1 MATTHHASPR
11 PLIEFLA
18 EVPDHRQ
25 NNRSHPL
32 SAVLALTTCAMLCGA
47 RSLYAAA
54 QWGRDHG
61 GAVAAALGFRREKT
75 PCVATLHNVLKAM
88 DAAAFEAALA
98 RWLAQA
104 QPAVADKVKAVAI
117 DGKTLRGSQ
126 GHQLPGVHLLAAF
139 SARLGLPVTQV
150 QTGRGPGGELAA
162 ASELLAKL
170 DLAGVVVTGDALF
183 AQRELCAAITKK
195 GATTCSRS
203 RPTSV
208 TCRKASRPSLRTRR
222 LRVWSSPRPARPAR
236 TPTGWKPA
244 RCARGP
250 A

>member
-1 MATTHHASPR
+1 MASNYVHAPR
-11 PLIEFLA
+11 ALIEFLA

-61 GAVAAALGFRREKT
+61 GALVTALGFRREQT
-75 PCVATLHNVLKAM
+75 PCVATLHNVLKAV
-88 DAAAFEAALA
+88 DVAAFEAALA
-98 RWLAQA
+98 RWLTQA
-104 QPAVADKVKAVAI
+104 QLPATRGQRQAVAM

-139 SARLGLPVTQV
+139 SAHLGLPVTQV

-162 ASELLAKL
+162 ADELLAKL
-170 DLAGVVVTGDALF
+170 DLAGVVMNGDALF
-183 AQRELCAAITKK
+183 AQRELCAQIVKK
-195 GATTCSRS
+195 GAA
-203 RPTSV
+203 TS
-208 TCRKASRPSLRTRR
+208 
-222 LRVWSSPRPARPAR
+222 
-236 TPTGWKPA
+236 
-244 RCARGP
+244 
-250 A
+250 

>member
-1 MATTHHASPR
+1 MATAHLASAR

-18 EVPDHRQ
+18 EVPDRRQ

-61 GAVAAALGFRREKT
+61 GEVVQALGFRRAQT
-75 PCVATLHNVLKAM
+75 PCVATLHNVLKAI

-104 QPAVADKVKAVAI
+104 QPPATGGQPKAVAI
-117 DGKTLRGSQ
+117 DGKSLRGSQ

-139 SARLGLPVTQV
+139 GARLGLPVLQV

-162 ASELLAKL
+162 AKELLAKL
-170 DLAGVVVTGDALF
+170 DLAGVVITGDALF
-183 AQRELCAAITKK
+183 AQRDLCAQITKK
-195 GATTCSRS
+195 GATTS
-203 RPTSV
+203 
-208 TCRKASRPSLRTRR
+208 
-222 LRVWSSPRPARPAR
+222 
-236 TPTGWKPA
+236 
-244 RCARGP
+244 
-250 A
+250 

>member
-25 NNRSHPL
+25 HNRSHPL

-61 GAVAAALGFRREKT
+61 GELVAALGFRREKT
-75 PCVATLHNVLKAM
+75 PCVATLHNVLKAV
-88 DAAAFEAALA
+88 DVAAFEAALA

-104 QPAVADKVKAVAI
+104 QPAATGKVKAVAI

-162 ASELLAKL
+162 ADALLAQL

-183 AQRELCAAITKK
+183 AQRELCAKITKK
-195 GATTCSRS
+195 R
-203 RPTSV
+203 
-208 TCRKASRPSLRTRR
+208 RR
-222 LRVWSSPRPARPAR
+222 LPAQGQGQPA
-236 TPTGWKPA
+236 
-244 RCARGP
+244 
-250 A
+250 

>member
-1 MATTHHASPR
+1 MATIPAAAAR
-11 PLIEFLA
+11 PLLEFLS

-61 GAVAAALGFRREKT
+61 GALVVAMGFRRERT
-75 PCVATLHNVLKAM
+75 PCVATLHNVLKAV
-88 DAAAFEAALA
+88 DIAAFEAALA
-98 RWLAQA
+98 RWLVQA
-104 QPAVADKVKAVAI
+104 SPPPGRAGKEAVAI

-139 SARLGLPVTQV
+139 STRLGLPVTQV

-162 ASELLAKL
+162 ADVLLAKL

-183 AQRELCAAITKK
+183 AQRDLCAGSTKK
-195 GATTCSRS
+195 R
-203 RPTSV
+203 
-208 TCRKASRPSLRTRR
+208 RR
-222 LRVWSSPRPARPAR
+222 LPAQGQRQPA
-236 TPTGWKPA
+236 
-244 RCARGP
+244 
-250 A
+250 

>member
-1 MATTHHASPR
+1 MATTHAAAGR
-11 PLIEFLA
+11 PLIEFLS
-18 EVPDHRQ
+18 EVADHRQ

-54 QWGRDHG
+54 QWGHDHG
-61 GAVAAALGFRREKT
+61 GELVAALGFRRKQT
-75 PCVATLHNVLKAM
+75 PCVATLHNVLKAV
-88 DAAAFEAALA
+88 DTGAFEAALA

-104 QPAVADKVKAVAI
+104 SPPPARPAREAVAM

-139 SARLGLPVTQV
+139 SVRLGLPVTQV

-162 ASELLAKL
+162 ADALLAKL

-183 AQRELCAAITKK
+183 AQRELCARITKK
-195 GATTCSRS
+195 R
-203 RPTSV
+203 
-208 TCRKASRPSLRTRR
+208 RR
-222 LRVWSSPRPARPAR
+222 LPAQGQGQPA
-236 TPTGWKPA
+236 
-244 RCARGP
+244 
-250 A
+250 

>member
-1 MATTHHASPR
+1 MATTHPADAR

-18 EVPDHRQ
+18 EVPDPRQ

-61 GAVAAALGFRREKT
+61 GALVQALGFRRERT
-75 PCVATLHNVLKAM
+75 PCVATLHNVLKAV
-88 DAAAFEAALA
+88 DSEAFEAALA
-98 RWLAQA
+98 RWLVQA
-104 QPAVADKVKAVAI
+104 QPATKGARQAVAM

-162 ASELLAKL
+162 ADALLAKL

-183 AQRELCAAITKK
+183 AQRELCAKITKK
-195 GATTCSRS
+195 
-203 RPTSV
+203 
-208 TCRKASRPSLRTRR
+208 RR
-222 LRVWSSPRPARPAR
+222 GLPAEGQRQPA
-236 TPTGWKPA
+236 
-244 RCARGP
+244 
-250 A
+250 

>member
-1 MATTHHASPR
+1 MAPSIAAAPR

-18 EVPDHRQ
+18 EVPDPRQ

-32 SAVLALTTCAMLCGA
+32 SAVLALNTCAMLCGA

-61 GAVAAALGFRREKT
+61 GELVMALGFRREKT
-75 PCVATLHNVLKAM
+75 PCVATLHNVLKSL
-88 DAAAFEAALA
+88 DVSAFEAALA

-104 QPAVADKVKAVAI
+104 QPPAKGSRQAVAM

-162 ASELLAKL
+162 ADVLLAKL

-183 AQRELCAAITKK
+183 AQRELCAKITKK
-195 GATTCSRS
+195 
-203 RPTSV
+203 
-208 TCRKASRPSLRTRR
+208 
-222 LRVWSSPRPARPAR
+222 
-236 TPTGWKPA
+236 
-244 RCARGP
+244 RG
-250 A
+250 